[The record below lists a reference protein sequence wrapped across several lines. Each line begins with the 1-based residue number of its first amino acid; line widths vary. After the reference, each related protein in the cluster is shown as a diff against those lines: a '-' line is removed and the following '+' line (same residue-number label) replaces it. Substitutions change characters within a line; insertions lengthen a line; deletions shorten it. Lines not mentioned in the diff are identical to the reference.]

1 MAGKHETT
9 LKVDHFV
16 GDELRKS
23 YTFRTGPIVFGT
35 SKLSLVPV
43 EGLGD
48 DTEAARVEYRDDGT
62 LRIEALIPEPQLA
75 LNRRY
80 ATTGEV
86 RDRDEIA
93 IGANTYRVRVL
104 KGFAVEQA
112 KDEGAGYAL
121 EVALFWGNAVLAIEN
136 YAKAREVKIGE
147 TSKADFLVP
156 VECLGEKEYTLVRGF
171 GDDFFLNLKKT
182 DLDGRILIGNEIY
195 TFDEVRKQTL
205 LKENAYL
212 KITPQT
218 RVRLFL
224 KHLSVLISYKPL
236 PKVAKRRVVP
246 TSWSIDTI
254 LFWSISLFLHL
265 ALLIAMNLVPEEE
278 LHAQKFFEK
287 KKNPLIEVVVQ
298 QHKKEE
304 KKEEKKEKLI
314 DEKIVKEQMAKEQEG
329 SGKDETK
336 DEIKADDL
344 RSKLAPEA
352 RKEFD
357 RNIAL
362 NTGLARVMGQQ
373 TALMSDLMNGGMR
386 DWGGPNSGN
395 RLAVQVSGDGD
406 WGGGLDPFGGGASMG
421 GGGGFR
427 GTAMSFQA
435 GYGGGGIAGIGRD
448 AGTDTKL
455 NIKGSGVRQIKLYG
469 QDAEVTGKLDKELI
483 QKIIRRHMPEI
494 KWCYQQGLQKNS
506 RLEGK
511 VVVNF
516 TISSV
521 GKVIQTAVKQTTMR
535 NAEVEQCVLA
545 KISRWKFPEP
555 KGGGIVGVNYPFI
568 FKTTE

>member
-9 LKVDHFV
+9 LKVDHYV

-23 YTFRTGPIVFGT
+23 YTFRSGPVVFGS

-43 EGLGD
+43 EGLGEGI
-48 DTEAARVEYRDDGT
+48 EAARIEYRDDGT
-62 LRIEALIPEPQLA
+62 LRVEALVPEPQLA

-86 RDRDEIA
+86 RDRDELA
-93 IGANTYRVRVL
+93 IGSNTYRVRVL
-104 KGFAVEQA
+104 KGFVVEQV

-121 EVALFWGNAVLAIEN
+121 EVALFWGNSVLAMQN
-136 YAKAREVKIGE
+136 YTKPREIKIGE
-147 TSKADFLVP
+147 VGKTDFLVP

-171 GDDFFLNLKKT
+171 GDDFFLNMKKT
-182 DLDGRILIGNEIY
+182 DLDGRILIGNEIF

-224 KHLSVLISYKPL
+224 KHLSVLISYKPM
-236 PKVAKRRVVP
+236 PKAGKKMA

-278 LHAQKFFEK
+278 LRAQKFFEK

-304 KKEEKKEKLI
+304 KKEEKIEKKI
-314 DEKIVKEQMAKEQEG
+314 DEKMAKEAAE
-329 SGKDETK
+329 KDQAGNQNNDKKE
-336 DEIKADDL
+336 EIKSDDL
-344 RSKLAPEA
+344 RSKLNMDE
-352 RKEFD
+352 RKEYD
-357 RNIAL
+357 KNIAL

-373 TALMSDLMNGGMR
+373 TALMSDLMNGGMK

-395 RLAVQVSGDGD
+395 RLAVQVAGNGD

-427 GTAMSFQA
+427 GTAMSFQG
-435 GYGGGGIAGIGRD
+435 GYGGGGIGGIGRD
-448 AGTDTKL
+448 AGTDANL
-455 NIKGSGVRQIKLYG
+455 NIKGSGVKQIKLYG
-469 QDAEVTGKLDKELI
+469 QDAEVSGKLDKELI

-506 RLEGK
+506 KLEGK

-521 GKVIQTAVKQTTMR
+521 GKVIQTGIKQSTMH
-535 NAEVEQCVLA
+535 NDEVEQCVLN

>member
-9 LKVDHFV
+9 LKVDHVV

-23 YTFRTGPIVFGT
+23 YTFRTGPVGFGNG
-35 SKLSLVPV
+35 KMSLVPV

-48 DTEAARVEYRDDGT
+48 DVEAARIEFRDDGT
-62 LRIEALIPEPQLA
+62 LRIEALVPEPQLA

-86 RDRDEIA
+86 RDRDEIS
-93 IGANTYRVRVL
+93 IGTNTYRVRVL
-104 KGFAVEQA
+104 KGFVVEQT
-112 KDEGAGYAL
+112 KDEGQGYAL

-136 YAKAREVKIGE
+136 YAKPREVKLGE
-147 TSKADFLVP
+147 TGKADFLVP
-156 VECLGEKEYTLVRGF
+156 VECLGEKEYSLVKGF
-171 GDDFFLNLKKT
+171 GDDFYLNLKKT
-182 DLDGRILIGNEIY
+182 DLDGRILIGNEVF

-205 LKENAYL
+205 LKENSYL

-224 KHLSVLISYKPL
+224 KHLSVLVSYKPL
-236 PKVAKRRVVP
+236 PKRTRKVGS
-246 TSWSIDTI
+246 SWSIDTI
-254 LFWSISLFLHL
+254 LFWSISLFMHL

-278 LHAQKFFEK
+278 LRAHKFFEK
-287 KKNPLIEVVVQ
+287 KKTALIEVVVQ
-298 QHKKEE
+298 QHKQE
-304 KKEEKKEKLI
+304 KKEEKKDEKLI
-314 DEKIVKEQMAKEQEG
+314 DEQKVKDAIEKDQAGNAKV
-329 SGKDETK
+329 ETK
-336 DEIKADDL
+336 DEVKASDL
-344 RSKLAPEA
+344 VSKLTPEQRA
-352 RKEFD
+352 EHNKD
-357 RNIAL
+357 IAL
-362 NTGLARVMGQQ
+362 NAGLAGAMNK
-373 TALMSDLMNGGMR
+373 TDFMADLMNGGMR
-386 DWGGPNSGN
+386 DWGGPNQGN
-395 RLAVQVSGDGD
+395 RLAVQVSGDGA
-406 WGGGLDPFGGGASMG
+406 WGGGLDPYGGGASMG

-427 GTAMSFQA
+427 TTGTSFA
-435 GYGGGGIAGIGRD
+435 SGYGGSGISGIGRD
-448 AGTDTKL
+448 AGSDTKL
-455 NIKGSGVRQIKLYG
+455 NIKGSGVRKIKLYG
-469 QDAEVTGKLDKELI
+469 ESAEVTGKLDKELI

>member
-9 LKVDHFV
+9 LKVDHYV

-23 YTFRTGPIVFGT
+23 YTFRSGPVVFGN

-43 EGLGD
+43 EGVGD
-48 DTEAARVEYRDDGT
+48 DVEAARIEYRDDGT
-62 LRIEALIPEPQLA
+62 LRVEALVPEPQLA

-93 IGANTYRVRVL
+93 IGTNTYRLRVL
-104 KGFAVEQA
+104 KGFVVEQV

-136 YAKAREVKIGE
+136 YAKPREIKIGE
-147 TSKADFLVP
+147 AGKTDFLVP
-156 VECLGEKEYTLVRGF
+156 VECLGEKVYTLIRGF

-182 DLDGRILIGNEIY
+182 DLDGRILIDDKIF

-224 KHLSVLISYKPL
+224 KHLSILVSYKPL
-236 PKVAKRRVVP
+236 PKRSKKIG
-246 TSWSIDTI
+246 TSWSIDTV

-278 LHAQKFFEK
+278 LRAQKFFDK
-287 KKNPLIEVVVQ
+287 KKNPLIEVVIQEKKQ
-298 QHKKEE
+298 QE
-304 KKEEKKEKLI
+304 KKEEEKIEKKIDQETAKKMAEKDQAGNQNNDKKE
-314 DEKIVKEQMAKEQEG
+314 
-329 SGKDETK
+329 
-336 DEIKADDL
+336 EIKADDI
-344 RSKLAPEA
+344 RSKLSKDEL
-352 RKEFD
+352 KEYD
-357 RNIAL
+357 KNIAL
-362 NTGLARVMGQQ
+362 NTGVARVIGQN
-373 TALMSDLMNGGMR
+373 TALIDMMNSGMK

-395 RLAVQVSGDGD
+395 RLAVQVAGNGD

-427 GTAMSFQA
+427 GTALSMTG
-435 GYGGGGIAGIGRD
+435 GYGGGGIGGIGRD
-448 AGTDTKL
+448 AGTGTNL

-469 QDAEVTGKLDKELI
+469 QDAEVSGKLDKELI
-483 QKIIRRHMPEI
+483 QKIIRRNMPQI
-494 KWCYQQGLQKNS
+494 RWCYQQGLQKNS
-506 RLEGK
+506 NLEGK

-521 GKVIQTAVKQTTMR
+521 GKVIQTAIKQSTMH
-535 NAEVEQCVLA
+535 NDEVEQCVLS

-555 KGGGIVGVNYPFI
+555 KGGGIVQVNYPFI